1 MQLSTLAFKKIKDKL
16 TPRQRI
22 VLLYAGGLENSY
34 RRSLEEIAQLFGVNR
49 EFILLLLKGA
59 LKQFPNE
66 VSTILNLDKRH
77 F

>member
-1 MQLSTLAFKKIKDKL
+1 MQSPKEAFEKIKDKL

-22 VLLYAGGLENSY
+22 VLLYAGRYDNQY
-34 RRSLEEIAQLFGVNR
+34 QRSIEEVAQLLGVSK

-66 VSTILNLDKRH
+66 VSTILNLRKS
-77 F
+77 

>member
-1 MQLSTLAFKKIKDKL
+1 MQSSKEAFEKIKDKL

-22 VLLYAGGLENSY
+22 VLLYAGRYDNQY
-34 RRSLEEIAQLFGVNR
+34 QRSIEEVAQLLGVNK

-66 VSTILNLDKRH
+66 VSTILNLRKS
-77 F
+77 